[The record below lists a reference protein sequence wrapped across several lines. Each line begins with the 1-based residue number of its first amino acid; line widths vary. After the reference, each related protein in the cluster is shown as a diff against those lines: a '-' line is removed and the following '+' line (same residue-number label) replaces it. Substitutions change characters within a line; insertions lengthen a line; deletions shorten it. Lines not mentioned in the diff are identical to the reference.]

1 MCIHRHI
8 NPLPQGLQRPHS
20 LRRWLYRTPLGAA
33 ACYTKQ
39 KLWLFL
45 LHVTAREVGWSKGS
59 YGEEQVK
66 ATVGSGHG
74 YREEALWATV
84 G

>member
-1 MCIHRHI
+1 MCIHRHMKSF
-8 NPLPQGLQRPHS
+8 PRGLQRPQPEALALPH
-20 LRRWLYRTPLGAA
+20 PLGAA
-33 ACYTKQ
+33 AACYTRQ

-45 LHVTAREVGWSKGS
+45 LHVTAREVGWSQGS

-66 ATVGSGHG
+66 ATVESGHSYG
-74 YREEALWATV
+74 EEALSATV